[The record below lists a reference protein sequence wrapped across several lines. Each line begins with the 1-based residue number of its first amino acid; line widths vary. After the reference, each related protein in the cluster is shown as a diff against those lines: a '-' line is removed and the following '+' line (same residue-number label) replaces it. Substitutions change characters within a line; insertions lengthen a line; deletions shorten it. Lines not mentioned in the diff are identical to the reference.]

1 MFFVPT
7 STANLS
13 DFNDECY
20 EAEIAKRRAKMEAL
34 LHQQEEKK

>member
-13 DFNDECY
+13 DFNDEYY
-20 EAEIAKRRAKMEAL
+20 EAEIAKKRTEMEAL
-34 LHQQEEKK
+34 LH